1 LPTSFGLPWWVGML
15 GAAAVTVVGLR
26 LLGQPVENYR
36 PD

>member
-1 LPTSFGLPWWVGML
+1 ML

-26 LLGQPVENYR
+26 LLGQPVEDYR